1 MDNTQRN
8 ALEREFE
15 DKSGRLTEMMMQMSD
30 MQTAWQK
37 YEAATR
43 AGLVKT
49 LYDALAEEEEE
60 VARMQKHVNNAAEEA
75 KKVRLSGE
83 KALADAAEEARKA
96 QQLALDHA
104 IAHRDSARR
113 AYENMLAQQGFDSEA
128 AFKAAY
134 LTKPQFLKLE
144 ETIMPFRMEYA
155 QLLARCEE
163 IEALLGD
170 EE

>member
-1 MDNTQRN
+1 MDNAQRN

-15 DKSGRLTEMMMQMSD
+15 DKSARLTEMMIQMGD
-30 MQTAWQK
+30 MQKAWQK

-49 LYDALAEEEEE
+49 LYDALTAEEEE
-60 VARMQKHVNNAAEEA
+60 VARMQGHVNKAAEEA
-75 KKVRLSGE
+75 KNAKRSGE
-83 KALADAAEEARKA
+83 KTLANAAAEAHKA
-96 QQLALDHA
+96 QQLALDLA
-104 IAHRDSARR
+104 ISHRDNARR
-113 AYENMLAQQGFDSEA
+113 AYEGMLAQQGFDSEA

-155 QLLARCEE
+155 TLLARCEE